1 MLRRSAVI
9 SSILAVLTALVL
21 LTVPG
26 LPASAHSALVSSTP
40 EDGASLTTMPATVS
54 LEFNENIQQQGTQV
68 IVADHADVAHPVTPQ
83 VHGPTVNA
91 SIPEG
96 LPPGLVHVR
105 YRVVSADGHPITGEI
120 SFTVE
125 GGPTSAPTTGG
136 NVAPAVP
143 APTANPTPA
152 DGDGSTTMMYVLS
165 GVAAVIIVVGGIVVF
180 LSGRRRR

>member
-1 MLRRSAVI
+1 M
-9 SSILAVLTALVL
+9 TAQ
-21 LTVPG
+21 T
-26 LPASAHSALVSSTP
+26 ASAR
-40 EDGASLTTMPATVS
+40 
-54 LEFNENIQQQGTQV
+54 
-68 IVADHADVAHPVTPQ
+68 
-83 VHGPTVNA
+83 PTCQMDW
-91 SIPEG
+91 EG
-96 LPPGLVHVR
+96 LDLHHKRWTCRVCGKQLVR
-105 YRVVSADGHPITGEI
+105 NSADGHPITGEI